1 MEITKK
7 ELEKSQIELT
17 VELSLAEFKPFIEK
31 GVKKVSEEI
40 KIEGF
45 RPGKVPFAVL
55 KQKIGEMTIL
65 EEAAQ
70 IAVDKTLPKVL
81 AENTDKQV
89 IGQPRVDIL
98 KLAPENPLIY
108 KITLSALPEV
118 KLSDYKNA
126 KVKKE
131 KKEVKDEEVKKIMN
145 DLREMRAK
153 EVIVD
158 RPAKDGDKVIANI
171 EMFLDNVPVDGGQS
185 KGTAIILGKDYLI
198 PGFDQKLAGA
208 KKDEARE
215 FDLPYPKDHYQ
226 AHLAGKLVQFRVKV
240 KEIFERQVPE
250 LNDELAKGM
259 GAKTL
264 EDLEK
269 NIKQNLEMENKQQAE
284 QELEIKII
292 DKILDKTKF
301 GEIPEILIN
310 HEAEAMLAELE
321 HTVTNQG
328 GKFSDYLSSLNK
340 TRDQLTLDLL
350 PNAIKRVKSALAI
363 RQIAVTEK
371 LEVSEKEIDEKIEE
385 LLKQYKGYEKV
396 EERVKKPNYRL
407 YLHNSLINNKVVE
420 KLKEWNTE
428 K

>member
-17 VELSLAEFKPFIEK
+17 VELSSAEFKPYIEK
-31 GVKKVSEEI
+31 GVKKVSQDL

-45 RPGKVPFAVL
+45 RPGKVPFNVL

-65 EEAAQ
+65 EEAAN
-70 IAVDKTLPKVL
+70 IAINKTIGKILE
-81 AENTDKQV
+81 ENTDKQI
-89 IGQPRVDIL
+89 IGQPKVDII
-98 KLAPENPLIY
+98 KLAPENPFIFKL
-108 KITLSALPEV
+108 TLSALPEV
-118 KLSDYKNA
+118 KLGDYKNA
-126 KVKKE
+126 KGKRQE
-131 KKEVKDEEVKKIMN
+131 KEVKDEEVKKIMS

-153 EVIVD
+153 EVIVA

-171 EMFLDNVPVDGGQS
+171 EMFMDNVPVDGGQS
-185 KGTAIILGKDYLI
+185 QGTAIILGKDYLI
-198 PGFDQKLAGA
+198 PGFDNKLIGI

-215 FDLPYPKDHYQ
+215 FDLPYPKDHHQ
-226 AHLAGKLVQFRVKV
+226 ANLAGKLVQFKVKV
-240 KEIFERQVPE
+240 KEIYDRQIPE

-259 GAKTL
+259 GSKSV

-269 NIKQNLEMENKQQAE
+269 NIRQNLEMERRQQAE

-301 GEIPEILIN
+301 GDIPEILIN
-310 HEAEAMLAELE
+310 HEAESMLAELE
-321 HTVTNQG
+321 QTVTSRG
-328 GKFSDYLSSLNK
+328 AKFSDYLSSLNK

-363 RQIAVTEK
+363 RQIAILEK
-371 LEVSEKEIDEKIEE
+371 LSVDEKEIDKKIEE

-396 EERVKKPNYRL
+396 EKRIKEPNYRM
-407 YLHNSLINNKVVE
+407 YLHNSLINNKVVD

>member
-1 MEITKK
+1 MNITKK

-131 KKEVKDEEVKKIMN
+131 KKEVKDEEVKKIMLTPIN
-145 DLREMRAK
+145 NEITEREPSNGYLVMQ
-153 EVIVD
+153 
-158 RPAKDGDKVIANI
+158 
-171 EMFLDNVPVDGGQS
+171 GG
-185 KGTAIILGKDYLI
+185 
-198 PGFDQKLAGA
+198 
-208 KKDEARE
+208 
-215 FDLPYPKDHYQ
+215 
-226 AHLAGKLVQFRVKV
+226 
-240 KEIFERQVPE
+240 
-250 LNDELAKGM
+250 
-259 GAKTL
+259 
-264 EDLEK
+264 
-269 NIKQNLEMENKQQAE
+269 
-284 QELEIKII
+284 
-292 DKILDKTKF
+292 
-301 GEIPEILIN
+301 IPE
-310 HEAEAMLAELE
+310 
-321 HTVTNQG
+321 
-328 GKFSDYLSSLNK
+328 
-340 TRDQLTLDLL
+340 
-350 PNAIKRVKSALAI
+350 
-363 RQIAVTEK
+363 
-371 LEVSEKEIDEKIEE
+371 
-385 LLKQYKGYEKV
+385 V
-396 EERVKKPNYRL
+396 EEFISRNRK
-407 YLHNSLINNKVVE
+407 
-420 KLKEWNTE
+420 
-428 K
+428 

>member
-1 MEITKK
+1 MNITKK

-17 VELSLAEFKPFIEK
+17 VELSLAEFKPYIEK
-31 GVKKVSEEI
+31 GVKKVSQEI

-89 IGQPRVDIL
+89 IGQPRVDII
-98 KLAPENPLIY
+98 KLAPENPLVY

-118 KLSDYKNA
+118 KLGGYKNA
-126 KVKKE
+126 KVKRQE
-131 KKEVKDEEVKKIMN
+131 KEVKDEEVKKILDN
-145 DLREMRAK
+145 LKEMRAK

-158 RPAKDGDKVIANI
+158 RPAKEGDKVIANI
-171 EMFLDNVPVDGGQS
+171 EMFLDKVPVDGGQS
-185 KGTAIILGKDYLI
+185 QGLGLILGKDYLI
-198 PGFDQKLAGA
+198 PGFDQKLVGA
-208 KKDEARE
+208 KKNEARE
-215 FDLPYPKDHYQ
+215 FDLPYPKDHFQ
-226 AHLAGKLVQFRVKV
+226 ANLAGKLVQFRVKV
-240 KEIFERQVPE
+240 KEIYERQVPE
-250 LNDELAKGM
+250 LNDDLAKGM

-269 NIKQNLEMENKQQAE
+269 NIRQNLEMENKQQAE

-301 GEIPEILIN
+301 GDIPEILIN
-310 HEAEAMLAELE
+310 HEAESMLAELE
-321 HTVTNQG
+321 HTVTHQG

-363 RQIAVTEK
+363 RQIAITEK
-371 LEVSEKEIDEKIEE
+371 LEVSEEEIDEKIEE

-396 EERVKKPNYRL
+396 EERVKESNYRL

>member
-17 VELSLAEFKPFIEK
+17 VELSLAEFKPYIEK

-45 RPGKVPFAVL
+45 RPGKVPFNVL

-70 IAVDKTLPKVL
+70 IAVNKTIEKIL
-81 AENTDKQV
+81 ADNIDKQIV
-89 IGQPRVDIL
+89 GQPRVDII
-98 KLAPENPLIY
+98 KLAPDNPLVF
-108 KITLSALPEV
+108 KITLSALPDV

-126 KVKKE
+126 KVKREEKE
-131 KKEVKDEEVKKIMN
+131 IKDEEVKKIMDN
-145 DLREMRAK
+145 LKEMRAT
-153 EVIVD
+153 EAIVD
-158 RPAKDGDKVIANI
+158 REAKEGDKVIIDI
-171 EMFLDNVPVDGGQS
+171 EMFRDNVPLEAGQG
-185 KGTAIILGKDYLI
+185 KGTAVILGKDYLI
-198 PGFDQKLAGA
+198 PGFDAKLAGI
-208 KKDEARE
+208 KKGDTRE
-215 FDLPYPKDHYQ
+215 FDLPYPADHYDKN
-226 AHLAGKLVQFRVKV
+226 LAGKLVQFKVKA

-250 LNDELAKGM
+250 INDEIAKAF
-259 GAKTL
+259 GAKSA

-269 NIKQNLEMENKQQAE
+269 NIRKNLEEEKKRESE

-292 DKILDKTKF
+292 DKILAKTKF
-301 GEIPEILIN
+301 GDIPEVLID
-310 HEAEAMLAELE
+310 HEAESMLAELE
-321 HTVTNQG
+321 HTVTHQG
-328 GKFSDYLSSLNK
+328 GKFSDYLASLNK
-340 TRDQLTLDLL
+340 TRDQLTLELL

-363 RQIAVTEK
+363 RQIAIEEK
-371 LEVSEKEIDEKIEE
+371 LSVDEKEIDEKIEE

-396 EERVKKPNYRL
+396 EERVKDPSYRL